1 MPTTTHTELGPHEAI
16 ASAARPQH
24 LRVKPLQG
32 LGSLFRHQFRH
43 TVLYPGLIGF
53 SVGLPLVMY
62 FMFGASQSYST
73 QWIGHANVACAVM
86 FGMGAYGAFLGAAS
100 MGAQVGVERGQGW
113 SRQLALTPVSVH
125 TNFVL
130 KILLAL
136 CGALLSLLALM
147 AAGAMTGAHAQGH
160 IWVVVPLLILAGCVC
175 AGTMGIMAGY
185 LVRSDAA
192 YSIIGGVSVI
202 FGFLAG
208 AFLPL
213 DLMPHF
219 FRVIAPYTPLHGI
232 YSLSQWPMGSGEFNW
247 LWLVNIAAWTAVCSV
262 VAIWRMRR
270 DTARG

>member
-1 MPTTTHTELGPHEAI
+1 MPTATRKENGPDEALT
-16 ASAARPQH
+16 STGRPECP
-24 LRVKPLQG
+24 RVKPLQG

-86 FGMGAYGAFLGAAS
+86 FGMGRTAHFWGGQYGRAG
-100 MGAQVGVERGQGW
+100 GRGTRPGW

-136 CGALLSLLALM
+136 CGALLSLLVLM
-147 AAGAMTGAHAQGH
+147 VAGSLTGAHAQGH
-160 IWVVVPLLILAGCVC
+160 IWVVVPLLILAGCIC
-175 AGTMGIMAGY
+175 AGTMGIMTGY

-213 DLMPHF
+213 DLMPSF
-219 FRVIAPYTPLHGI
+219 FRVVAPYTPLHGI

-247 LWLVNIAAWTAVCSV
+247 LWLVNIGAWTAVCCV

-270 DTARG
+270 DTERG